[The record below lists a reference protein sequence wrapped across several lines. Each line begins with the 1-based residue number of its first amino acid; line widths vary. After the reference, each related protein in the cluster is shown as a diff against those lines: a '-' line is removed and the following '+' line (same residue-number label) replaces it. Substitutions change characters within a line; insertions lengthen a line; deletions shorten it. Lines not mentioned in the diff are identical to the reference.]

1 MLMWAGVGAAP
12 LAWGVEH
19 IFGWGVSEAN
29 CDPGRVAG
37 AFSTWAGVLCGV
49 AAVVALG
56 GLTAAI
62 LAFRAV
68 KDDAGQDSDPPPGRI
83 WLMSIFGLIVSP
95 IFFTMIVLTGA
106 GALLLGHC
114 HQG

>member
-1 MLMWAGVGAAP
+1 MLMWLGIVAAP
-12 LAWGVEH
+12 AAWGIEH

-37 AFSTWAGVLCGV
+37 AFSTWAGVLSG
-49 AAVVALG
+49 AAAAIALG
-56 GLTAAI
+56 GLVAAI
-62 LAFRAV
+62 FAFRAV
-68 KDDAGQDSDPPPGRI
+68 KDEAEQDADPPSGRI
-83 WLMSIFGLIVSP
+83 WLMSIFGIVVSP

-114 HQG
+114 QQG

>member
-1 MLMWAGVGAAP
+1 MLMWLGVVAAP
-12 LAWGVEH
+12 VAWGIEH

-37 AFSTWAGVLCGV
+37 TFNVWAGVLSG
-49 AAVVALG
+49 AAAGLALG
-56 GLTAAI
+56 GLAAAI
-62 LAFRAV
+62 FAFRAV
-68 KDDAGQDSDPPPGRI
+68 KDVDQDADPPSGRI
-83 WLMSIFGLIVSP
+83 RLMSIFGLVVSP
-95 IFFTMIVLTGA
+95 IFFVMIVLTGA